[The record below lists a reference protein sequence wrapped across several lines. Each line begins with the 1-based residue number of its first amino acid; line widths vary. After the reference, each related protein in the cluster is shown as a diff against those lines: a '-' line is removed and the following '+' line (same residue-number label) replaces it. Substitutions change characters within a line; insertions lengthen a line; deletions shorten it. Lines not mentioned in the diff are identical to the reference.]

1 MGGGNGRHAGLKI
14 QFLYGVWVRFP
25 FRVQTKLFI
34 KNMKIKVIVII
45 IIISFF
51 FQGCRSTYKKR
62 KGCRGKGAWYGKRNL
77 SLNNEIPTNYIEL
90 KKL

>member
-1 MGGGNGRHAGLKI
+1 MEYGFDSHSEYKQNYLLK
-14 QFLYGVWVRFP
+14 
-25 FRVQTKLFI
+25 I

-77 SLNNEIPTNYIEL
+77 SFNNEIPTIYIEL
-90 KKL
+90 KKYDN